1 MEGTNVVKS
10 TFGKT
15 SSFFLK
21 LAAISTAA
29 LAVVNVYSFYRNNIW
44 HPKVVINSIDYA
56 NGVANLTINGK
67 RFVLR
72 GDSLFLIDFDW
83 GIKFGFT
90 FLPDGKRMYDR
101 IEVTKRGMV
110 HEVLRQTETPSTLAF
125 TGFSEE
131 NYWNDAFNQFPS
143 YTPTD
148 SVKR

>member
-1 MEGTNVVKS
+1 MEGQNLVKS

-15 SSFFLK
+15 SAFFLK
-21 LAAISTAA
+21 LAAISTAV
-29 LAVVNVYSFYRNNIW
+29 LAVVNAYSFYRNNIW
-44 HPKVVINSIDYA
+44 HPKIVVNKVDYQ

-67 RFVLR
+67 PFILR

-90 FLPDGKRMYDR
+90 YLPSGVRVYDR

-110 HEVLRQTETPSTLAF
+110 HEVLRQTPSESPLAF

-131 NYWNDAFNQFPS
+131 NFWNDAFNQYNS

>member
-1 MEGTNVVKS
+1 MEGENIVKS
-10 TFGKT
+10 TFSKT

-29 LAVVNVYSFYRNNIW
+29 LAVVNIYSFYRNNIW
-44 HPKVVINSIDYA
+44 HPKIVVESIDYE
-56 NGVANLTINGK
+56 NGVAKLTING
-67 RFVLR
+67 RPFVLR

-90 FLPDGKRMYDR
+90 YLPSGIRVYDR

-110 HEVLRQTETPSTLAF
+110 HEVIRQTPSQSPLAF

-131 NYWNDAFNQFPS
+131 NYWNDAFNQYNS

>member
-1 MEGTNVVKS
+1 MEGTNIVKS

-44 HPKVVINSIDYA
+44 HPKVVINSVDYA

-90 FLPDGKRMYDR
+90 FLPDGKWMYDR
-101 IEVTKRGMV
+101 IEITKRGMV

>member
-1 MEGTNVVKS
+1 MEGQNIVKS

-15 SSFFLK
+15 SEFFLK
-21 LAAISTAA
+21 LAAISTAI
-29 LAVVNVYSFYRNNIW
+29 LAVVNAYSFYRNNIW
-44 HPKVVINSIDYA
+44 HPKIVVNKVDYE

-67 RFVLR
+67 PFILR

-90 FLPDGKRMYDR
+90 YLPSGVRVYDR

-110 HEVLRQTETPSTLAF
+110 HEVLRQTPSESTLSF

-131 NYWNDAFNQFPS
+131 NFWNDAFNQYNY
-143 YTPTD
+143 YTPSD
-148 SVKR
+148 SVK

>member
-1 MEGTNVVKS
+1 MEMTPLKS
-10 TFGKT
+10 TFSAT
-15 SSFFLK
+15 SAVFLRI
-21 LAAISTAA
+21 AAISTAA
-29 LAVVNVYSFYRNNIW
+29 LAFVGLYTFYRNNLW
-44 HPKVVINSIDYA
+44 HPKVVINSVDYA

-67 RFVLR
+67 QVILR
-72 GDSLFLIDFDW
+72 GDSTFLIDYDW
-83 GIKFGFT
+83 GIKFGYT
-90 FLPDGKRMYDR
+90 YLPDGKRIYDR

-110 HEVLRQTETPSTLAF
+110 HEVVRQTETASTLAF

>member
-67 RFVLR
+67 KVILR
-72 GDSLFLIDFDW
+72 GDSTFLIDFDW
-83 GIKFGFT
+83 GIKLGYT
-90 FLPDGKRMYDR
+90 FLADGKRVYDR

-110 HEVLRQTETPSTLAF
+110 YDVVRQTETPSTLAF
-125 TGFSEE
+125 TGFSEQ
-131 NYWNDAFNQFPS
+131 NYWNDTFNKYPS
-143 YTPTD
+143 FTPTD

>member
-1 MEGTNVVKS
+1 MEMTPLKS
-10 TFGKT
+10 TFSTT
-15 SSFFLK
+15 SAVFLRI
-21 LAAISTAA
+21 AAISTAA
-29 LAVVNVYSFYRNNIW
+29 LAFVGMYTFYRNNLW
-44 HPKVVINSIDYA
+44 HPKVVINSVDYA

-67 RFVLR
+67 EVILR
-72 GDSLFLIDFDW
+72 GDSTFLIDYDW
-83 GIKFGFT
+83 GIKFGYT
-90 FLPDGKRMYDR
+90 YLPDGKRIYDR

-110 HEVLRQTETPSTLAF
+110 HEVVRQTETASTLAF

>member
-1 MEGTNVVKS
+1 MTPLKS
-10 TFGKT
+10 TFSTT
-15 SSFFLK
+15 SAVFLRI
-21 LAAISTAA
+21 AAISTAA
-29 LAVVNVYSFYRNNIW
+29 LALVGLYTFYRNNLW
-44 HPKVVINSIDYA
+44 HPKVIINSVDYA

-67 RFVLR
+67 ETILR
-72 GDSLFLIDFDW
+72 GDSTFLIDYDW
-83 GIKFGFT
+83 GIKFGYT
-90 FLPDGKRMYDR
+90 FLPDGKRIYDR

-143 YTPTD
+143 FGPSD

>member
-15 SSFFLK
+15 SEFFLK
-21 LAAISTAA
+21 LAAISTAI
-29 LAVVNVYSFYRNNIW
+29 LAVVNAYSFYRNNIW
-44 HPKVVINSIDYA
+44 HPKIVVNNVDYE
-56 NGVANLTINGK
+56 NGIANLTINGK

-83 GIKFGFT
+83 GIKFGYT
-90 FLPDGKRMYDR
+90 YLPSGVRVYDR
-101 IEVTKRGMV
+101 IEITQRGMV
-110 HEVLRQTETPSTLAF
+110 REVIRETPSVSPLAF
-125 TGFSEE
+125 TGFSED
-131 NYWNDAFNQFPS
+131 NYWNDAFNQYNS

>member
-1 MEGTNVVKS
+1 MEGENIVKS
-10 TFGKT
+10 TFSKT

-29 LAVVNVYSFYRNNIW
+29 LAVVNIYSFYRNNIW
-44 HPKVVINSIDYA
+44 NPKIVVDSIDYE
-56 NGVANLTINGK
+56 NGVAKLTING
-67 RFVLR
+67 RPFVLR

-90 FLPDGKRMYDR
+90 YLPSGIRVYDR

-110 HEVLRQTETPSTLAF
+110 HEVIRQTPSQSPLAF

-131 NYWNDAFNQFPS
+131 NYWNDAFNQYNS